1 MSKQF
6 LAIVGAVFVL
16 FIAIFYSSTH
26 KTSKTLDSKTAAAA
40 TQHIEGNTKSTVNL
54 VEYGDFQCPYC
65 EQYYPTVQTIA
76 AQYKDKIT
84 FQFRNFPLVN
94 SHPNAFAAARAAEA
108 AALQGKYWEMHDTLY
123 NSANWSVWTVSSS
136 PTELLNGY
144 AKQLGL
150 NLTQFK
156 ADYASIKVNDAI
168 NADMAAGAAL
178 NITGTPSFFLNGK
191 QVQIGNTVEAFTK
204 ILDAAI
210 AKAKP
215 AAAKTTPTNASAS
228 GDTMT
233 PATPTD
239 GATATDPAAQ

>member
-16 FIAIFYSSTH
+16 FIAIFISSTH
-26 KTSKTLDSKTAAAA
+26 KAAKTLDSKTAAAA
-40 TQHIEGNTKSTVNL
+40 TQHIEGNTASNVHL

-65 EQYYPTVQTIA
+65 EQYYATIQTVA

-94 SHPNAFAAARAAEA
+94 NHPNAFAAARAAEA
-108 AALQGKYWEMHDTLY
+108 AALQNKYWEMHDTLY
-123 NSANWSVWTVSSS
+123 NSANWSTWTTSSS
-136 PTELLNGY
+136 PTELFNGY

-150 NLTQFK
+150 NVTQFK
-156 ADYASIKVNDAI
+156 TDYASIKVNDAI
-168 NADMAAGAAL
+168 NADTAAGTAL
-178 NITGTPSFFLNGK
+178 NITGTPSFYLNGK
-191 QVQIGNTVEAFTK
+191 QVQIGNTVEAFSK

-215 AAAKTTPTNASAS
+215 AAS
-228 GDTMT
+228 
-233 PATPTD
+233 ATPTSND
-239 GATATDPAAQ
+239 SMTPSTSTDTPAATDPAATAAQ